1 MAYRGS
7 RIFGAPASLVDHRES
22 RRSGDVS
29 GRAQVIVLSGRP
41 SRCFSPVARL
51 SRRGDVVDFG
61 GVACHARAR
70 LFFSRNVFAI
80 SPHVVVSRSHIEVVS
95 GIKKISLFSF
105 CIHLFVSVRPLLI
118 DSDVTVSTLG
128 QKSSRVLGEK

>member
-7 RIFGAPASLVDHRES
+7 RIFASLVDHRES

-105 CIHLFVSVRPLLI
+105 CIVKLAFLARTYRCGSVN
-118 DSDVTVSTLG
+118 
-128 QKSSRVLGEK
+128 RVREIAA

>member
-7 RIFGAPASLVDHRES
+7 RIFASLVDHRES

-29 GRAQVIVLSGRP
+29 GRAQVIVLSGRA

-70 LFFSRNVFAI
+70 IFFSRNVFAI

-105 CIHLFVSVRPLLI
+105 CIVKLAFLARTYRCGSVN
-118 DSDVTVSTLG
+118 
-128 QKSSRVLGEK
+128 RVREIAA

>member
-7 RIFGAPASLVDHRES
+7 RIFASLVDHRES

-29 GRAQVIVLSGRP
+29 GRAQVIVLSGRA

-51 SRRGDVVDFG
+51 SRRGEVVDFG

-70 LFFSRNVFAI
+70 FFFSRNVFAI

-105 CIHLFVSVRPLLI
+105 CIVKLAFLARTYRCGSVN
-118 DSDVTVSTLG
+118 
-128 QKSSRVLGEK
+128 RVREIAA